1 MEALPPRPGTARK
14 LFSISGVLPLGAFLL
29 LHLWTTAALLT
40 SNGTYERQ
48 VGVLHGGGLVF
59 AIEVLLVI
67 LPLAFHGLY
76 GIAIAL
82 QPRPEAHAYE
92 NHVML
97 SLERISG
104 LVVLL
109 FVVAHLRA
117 TMVPAWT
124 GQLMVG
130 GYSSRLVEQLSTLDA
145 GIPFTALG
153 YLIGLAA
160 TVFHLVNG
168 LCSFCVTWGYVRG
181 AHAQRRATLVLR
193 GVGVALFVI
202 GSATVVTVAT
212 GARFFGPE
220 AATNPA
226 LCGSAA
232 RPAVLAPLPSASH

>member
-1 MEALPPRPGTARK
+1 MVDLPPRPTGMRK
-14 LFSISGVLPLGAFLL
+14 LFSISGVVPLGAFLL

-59 AIEVLLVI
+59 ALEVLLIIV
-67 LPLAFHGLY
+67 PLAFHGLY
-76 GIAIAL
+76 GIVIAL
-82 QPRPEAHAYE
+82 QRRPRAHGYE
-92 NHVML
+92 SDVML

-117 TMVPAWT
+117 TMVPAWS
-124 GQLMVG
+124 GQLVVG
-130 GYSSRLVEQLSTLDA
+130 SYSSRLIEQLSTLDS

-153 YLIGLAA
+153 YLVGLAA

-168 LCSFCVTWGYVRG
+168 LGSFCITWGYVRG
-181 AHAQRRATLVLR
+181 ARAERRATLVFR
-193 GVGVALFVI
+193 GVGVALFVV
-202 GSATVVTVAT
+202 GCATILTVAT

-220 AATNPA
+220 APTTPA

-232 RPAVLAPLPSASH
+232 TPAVNAPLPSASH